1 MNRILLLGANGQV
14 GWELQRALAP
24 LGELLVCDR
33 RRADLA
39 DPEGLARL
47 VRAERPQF
55 IVNAGAY
62 TAVDKAESDADNA
75 RLINA
80 RAVAVLAEEAAACG
94 AWLVHYSTDYVFDG
108 AGSVPFAEDAPTG
121 PLSVYGQTK
130 LEGEQAIRASGCRHL
145 IFRTSWVY
153 AARGGNFAKTMLRLA
168 GQRDELKVVADQFG
182 APTSAELIADGNGV
196 QGAAAGVP
204 FPLPQ
209 SGQEAIWNHIM
220 RYRGEQLHLQTNQ
233 AAVLAN
239 GSYNLLKLD
248 RYLYFV
254 YGREGMIPENLDNT
268 LFYYKYKVVAPAR
281 LAGSALVVQET
292 LDQVLSIRKA
302 WRFNRG
308 ERRVRRLPT
317 LAYDSLQPD
326 TNGMATADTVDVY
339 NGAPDHY
346 EWALLGKREML
357 VPYNSYAVHQK
368 GLAYGDILKSRFINP
383 DLLRYELHRVWV
395 VEATLRKGFSHPYAK
410 RRFYLDEDSW
420 QILAADIYD
429 KDGVLTRAQEVHPIN
444 YYDVPLVSSTL
455 EAIYDF
461 KGGRYFVDGL
471 DNNEPMYDFGVQVGP
486 RDFTPQALRREG
498 N

>member
-1 MNRILLLGANGQV
+1 M
-14 GWELQRALAP
+14 
-24 LGELLVCDR
+24 
-33 RRADLA
+33 
-39 DPEGLARL
+39 
-47 VRAERPQF
+47 
-55 IVNAGAY
+55 
-62 TAVDKAESDADNA
+62 
-75 RLINA
+75 
-80 RAVAVLAEEAAACG
+80 
-94 AWLVHYSTDYVFDG
+94 
-108 AGSVPFAEDAPTG
+108 
-121 PLSVYGQTK
+121 
-130 LEGEQAIRASGCRHL
+130 
-145 IFRTSWVY
+145 
-153 AARGGNFAKTMLRLA
+153 
-168 GQRDELKVVADQFG
+168 
-182 APTSAELIADGNGV
+182 
-196 QGAAAGVP
+196 
-204 FPLPQ
+204 
-209 SGQEAIWNHIM
+209 
-220 RYRGEQLHLQTNQ
+220 
-233 AAVLAN
+233 LAN
-239 GSYNLLKLD
+239 GSCNLLKLD

-368 GLAYGDILKSRFINP
+368 GSPMATSSRPLHQSRPAALRATSRLGGRGD
-383 DLLRYELHRVWV
+383 
-395 VEATLRKGFSHPYAK
+395 LRKGFSHPYAK

-444 YYDVPLVSSTL
+444 YDVPLVSSTL

-486 RDFTPQALRREG
+486 RDFTRRRCAGRVTEADGPQTISSAPRSVPSSSRRRRRADLQVMLSRGISSRSPSTSTLR
-498 N
+498 